1 MRKIIRMTVPALGF
15 AAVMALSGVAEAG
28 CVSKGGRGTG
38 PSRDSAVFQAWEAVL
53 QATSWGSWAQFMTAG
68 ARIGSAPGYKVSN
81 MRTSCKA
88 GGALGQECVITARL
102 CN

>member
-1 MRKIIRMTVPALGF
+1 
-15 AAVMALSGVAEAG
+15 
-28 CVSKGGRGTG
+28 
-38 PSRDSAVFQAWEAVL
+38 
-53 QATSWGSWAQFMTAG
+53 MTAG